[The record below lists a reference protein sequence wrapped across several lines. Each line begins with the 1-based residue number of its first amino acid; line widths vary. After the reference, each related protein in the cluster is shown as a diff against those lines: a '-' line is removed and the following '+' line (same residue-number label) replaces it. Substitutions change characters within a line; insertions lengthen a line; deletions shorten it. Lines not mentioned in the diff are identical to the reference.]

1 MSRLSAL
8 RMRHLL
14 SVLLVLC
21 GVSLVL
27 SPTATEAATLSVTAY
42 KQEANYWCWAAAA
55 KSIIRYKTGTTL
67 SQCTI
72 VKRGRATTGCADVT
86 GTNAHVRRAFDQS
99 GVNPGTEVN
108 LTWSHISPE
117 ISNSRPIYST
127 IGWRSGSGGHAHVI
141 YGHYSAGSTVG
152 VNYIDPLGGTKT
164 AMQWSAY
171 ASNSSWTLRPA
182 LIYLYAK

>member
-1 MSRLSAL
+1 MSRLSAT
-8 RMRHLL
+8 RMRHLV

-42 KQEANYWCWAAAA
+42 AQEERYWCWAAAA
-55 KSIIRYKTGTTL
+55 KSIIRYTTGTTL

-72 VKRGRATTGCADVT
+72 VKRGRATTTCDNVT
-86 GTNAHVRRAFDQS
+86 GTKAHVRRAFDTS

-108 LTWSHISPE
+108 LTWSHVTSE
-117 ISNSRPIYST
+117 IANSRPIYSS
-127 IGWRSGSGGHAHVI
+127 IAWKSGGGHAHVV

-152 VNYIDPLGGTKT
+152 VNYIDPWNGTKT

-171 ASNSSWTLRPA
+171 TSNSDWTLGTS